1 MHTAVAAIRSLVT
14 YVAIVLYIVLVGPA
28 ALVLARLSGS
38 KRLMYAVGHGGV
50 GLALRLAGI
59 RYRIVG
65 RENVPDRAVVYCSN
79 HESNVDPAVLFQEL
93 DPMLHVLYK
102 AELHRVP
109 LMGMAFDI
117 GGFVAVD
124 RTDRR
129 KSFASVDAAVASL
142 GRGNSFLIFPEG
154 TRSRTGEL
162 LPFKKGGFIMALQA
176 QCAGG
181 ARRDQR
187 RPRLDAEGQRHRA
200 AGAGHGSNRSAGAD
214 RRPDR
219 RRSRRAHRARAGRR
233 AGPARPGLRMELI
246 AVLGRTAAFSFAAGV
261 NLYATVAM
269 LGLAARFAWVDLPP
283 QFEVFDNPWV
293 IGVALALYAVEF
305 FADKI
310 PYVDTLWD
318 VLHTAIRPLGGALIA
333 VASLGDASPAVQ
345 GLAALAGGTLAAG
358 SHLTK
363 AGTRAV
369 VNTSPEP
376 VSNWLVSLAEDGFV
390 IGLGLLALS
399 YPVAALTVVAVLAL
413 LIVAC
418 AAALVRA
425 IRRRFAQNSVPAAQL
440 T

>member
-1 MHTAVAAIRSLVT
+1 
-14 YVAIVLYIVLVGPA
+14 
-28 ALVLARLSGS
+28 
-38 KRLMYAVGHGGV
+38 
-50 GLALRLAGI
+50 
-59 RYRIVG
+59 
-65 RENVPDRAVVYCSN
+65 
-79 HESNVDPAVLFQEL
+79 
-93 DPMLHVLYK
+93 
-102 AELHRVP
+102 
-109 LMGMAFDI
+109 
-117 GGFVAVD
+117 
-124 RTDRR
+124 
-129 KSFASVDAAVASL
+129 
-142 GRGNSFLIFPEG
+142 
-154 TRSRTGEL
+154 
-162 LPFKKGGFIMALQA
+162 
-176 QCAGG
+176 
-181 ARRDQR
+181 
-187 RPRLDAEGQRHRA
+187 
-200 AGAGHGSNRSAGAD
+200 
-214 RRPDR
+214 
-219 RRSRRAHRARAGRR
+219 
-233 AGPARPGLRMELI
+233 MELI

-283 QFEVFDNPWV
+283 QFAVFDNPWV
-293 IGVALALYAVEF
+293 IGAALALYAVEF

-425 IRRRFAQNSVPAAQL
+425 IRGRFVRGLDPRNPAVVG
-440 T
+440 

>member
-1 MHTAVAAIRSLVT
+1 MELN
-14 YVAIVLYIVLVGPA
+14 
-28 ALVLARLSGS
+28 
-38 KRLMYAVGHGGV
+38 
-50 GLALRLAGI
+50 GLI
-59 RYRIVG
+59 
-65 RENVPDRAVVYCSN
+65 E
-79 HESNVDPAVLFQEL
+79 
-93 DPMLHVLYK
+93 
-102 AELHRVP
+102 
-109 LMGMAFDI
+109 
-117 GGFVAVD
+117 
-124 RTDRR
+124 
-129 KSFASVDAAVASL
+129 L
-142 GRGNSFLIFPEG
+142 GRL
-154 TRSRTGEL
+154 
-162 LPFKKGGFIMALQA
+162 
-176 QCAGG
+176 
-181 ARRDQR
+181 
-187 RPRLDAEGQRHRA
+187 
-200 AGAGHGSNRSAGAD
+200 
-214 RRPDR
+214 
-219 RRSRRAHRARAGRR
+219 
-233 AGPARPGLRMELI
+233 
-246 AVLGRTAAFSFAAGV
+246 AAFSFAAGV
-261 NLYATVAM
+261 NLYATVAL

-283 QFEVFDNPWV
+283 QFAVFDNPWV
-293 IGVALALYAVEF
+293 IGAALALYAVEF

-376 VSNWLVSLAEDGFV
+376 VSNWIVSLAEDGFV

-413 LIVAC
+413 LIAAG